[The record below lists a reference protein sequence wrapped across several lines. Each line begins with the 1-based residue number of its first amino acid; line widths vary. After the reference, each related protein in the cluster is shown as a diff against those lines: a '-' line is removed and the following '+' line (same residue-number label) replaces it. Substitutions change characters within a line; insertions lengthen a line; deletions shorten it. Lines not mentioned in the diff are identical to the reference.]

1 MRREFFRFAIV
12 GGVGFV
18 VDIAVFSL
26 CLYAINM
33 PTMVSRAVAFI
44 VAVGVTWLGN
54 RIYTFSSSA
63 DAWPQLKRFAI
74 SACISVVPN
83 FLVFHYVLA
92 YLGENVITHMLAFV
106 LGVGAGLCSN
116 FALNTFWVFKEK
128 SPS

>member
-1 MRREFFRFAIV
+1 MRRQFFRFAVV

-18 VDIAVFSL
+18 VDISVFSL
-26 CLYAINM
+26 CLYVMNM
-33 PTMVSRAVAFI
+33 PTTLSRVVAFL

-54 RIYTFSSSA
+54 RIYTFGSSA
-63 DAWPQLKRFAI
+63 DVWPQLKRFAI
-74 SACISVVPN
+74 SAFISMVPN
-83 FLVFHYVLA
+83 FLVFHLVLA

-106 LGVGAGLCSN
+106 LGVATGLCSN